1 MSSHHS
7 IPAPPEKL
15 EPSFVYKND
24 YSRYEG
30 YKGLNYYFEETPN
43 PAFAQM
49 NFLDRS
55 VQINPQNASF
65 HDTSGIK

>member
-1 MSSHHS
+1 VVKEPSVKMSSHHS

-43 PAFAQM
+43 PAFA
-49 NFLDRS
+49 
-55 VQINPQNASF
+55 
-65 HDTSGIK
+65 